1 MDYKKEIDKIITE
14 GIKNNWDEKIIV
26 DKILA
31 LTTQERKTNR
41 ISVADY
47 EKLLR
52 EGKNKIR
59 EAQKI
64 LISSLSGSRQ

>member
-41 ISVADY
+41 ICRG
-47 EKLLR
+47 LR
-52 EGKNKIR
+52 K
-59 EAQKI
+59 A
-64 LISSLSGSRQ
+64 SS